1 MDVFKLAFETTIVGL
16 LAFLWLGIAID
27 LAFPDLIARLVPTL
41 LEQNQTLLGVGLLS
55 LAYIIGSAIVP
66 ISNQLLNDEHW
77 PLPEEAIRCQ
87 VSRDQEERLDKIAGT
102 GFPVHR
108 IRLAKL
114 SVCQC
119 SYWDRFLAVEE
130 PSGKRTF
137 TAQQFWLGLQAKDSD
152 PDIEKR
158 KEILTLFQLQESTV
172 LNQGSDKTERFRQLH
187 ERIVVLRGAVFSGF
201 ALFLIC
207 LFGCI
212 APVQGQPSSWKSSV
226 WGILLAAVF
235 LGFGIRNGLK
245 DLKYPDIFDVPVME
259 GLLGV
264 ITLFGAFL
272 VVRGVTTRPYL
283 KKRFLLVVGFFA
295 ALAYGGWTWS
305 EVIYD
310 QQVISSY
317 AVMEGAPK
325 P

>member
-1 MDVFKLAFETTIVGL
+1 M
-16 LAFLWLGIAID
+16 
-27 LAFPDLIARLVPTL
+27 
-41 LEQNQTLLGVGLLS
+41 LGVSVLS

-87 VSRDQEERLDKIAGT
+87 VSRDQEEGLGKIAGT
-102 GFPVHR
+102 GFPEHH
-108 IRLAKL
+108 IGLAKL

-119 SYWDRFLAVEE
+119 WYWDRFLAVEE
-130 PSGKRTF
+130 PAGKRTF
-137 TAQQFWLGLQAKDSD
+137 TVQQFWLGLQAKDSD

-158 KEILTLFQLQESTV
+158 KEILTLFQLQESKV

-212 APVQGQPSSWKSSV
+212 APVQGQPSPWKSRV
-226 WGILLAAVF
+226 WGILLAAVS
-235 LGFGIRNGLK
+235 LGFGIRNGLR

-272 VVRGVTTRPYL
+272 VVRGVTARPYL

-305 EVIYD
+305 WVVSDHQSIT
-310 QQVISSY
+310 SSPL
-317 AVMEGAPK
+317 MHFSPH
-325 P
+325 PSHT